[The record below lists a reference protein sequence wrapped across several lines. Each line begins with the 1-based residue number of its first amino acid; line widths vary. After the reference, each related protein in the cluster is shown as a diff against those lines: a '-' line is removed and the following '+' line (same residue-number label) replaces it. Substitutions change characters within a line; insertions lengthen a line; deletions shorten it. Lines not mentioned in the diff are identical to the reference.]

1 MVNLVTADNSGNVSC
16 ASPVASVLKSM
27 DEALVKKAA
36 LSYNP
41 DTGALKIVVEDI
53 AGGSATSNVTLPGD
67 FAGIS
72 VWAAGTT
79 STLVLG
85 SDGKLY
91 LANPSGAPATHNP
104 IAKTNDVDWF
114 GPFNSVNSMLD
125 YALSGDSFL
134 AGTNSYTQDA
144 APESPTTGMF
154 WNTTANTAAPYA
166 QNVTYQWNGSAW
178 NLVSGRPQAVGTCSS
193 IHESAIGVGSAF
205 NDINL
210 SLFSNTLNAGFA
222 PAGFTIPRDGYY
234 SIEANVNPGSVF
246 ETYAFS
252 GSRPV
257 FYTLAIYVNGQ
268 VYASTTQ
275 NVLMGAS
282 NGTYDSF
289 TLGTSCNTFLNG
301 DFNEGDFVECVL
313 YITGMRL
320 NFNIVV
326 KVTQL
331 G

>member
-1 MVNLVTADNSGNVSC
+1 MTNIVTADSSGNIGC
-16 ASPVASVLKSM
+16 ASPIESILKGM
-27 DEALVKKAA
+27 DEALVKSAE
-36 LSYNP
+36 LTYNST
-41 DTGALKIVVEDI
+41 TGDLKVVVKDI
-53 AGGSATSNVTLPGD
+53 AGGSAASTVTLPGD

-72 VWAAGTT
+72 AWASGTT
-79 STLVLG
+79 DTLVLG

-91 LANPSGAPATHNP
+91 LANPAGAPATHNP

-114 GPFNSVNSMLD
+114 GPFSSVNTMLE

-134 AGTNSYTQDA
+134 AGTNAYTQDA
-144 APESPTTGMF
+144 APGSPTTGMV

-178 NLVSGRPQAVGTCSS
+178 NLIAGRPQAVGTCSGV
-193 IHESAIGVGSAF
+193 HESAVGVGTGF

-210 SLFSNTLNAGFA
+210 TLFSNSLNAGFE

-234 SIEANVNPGSVF
+234 SVEANVNPGSLF
-246 ETYAFS
+246 ETFAFS
-252 GSRPV
+252 GTRPI
-257 FYTLAIYVNGQ
+257 FYSLGIHVNGSLIS
-268 VYASTTQ
+268 STAQ
-275 NVLMGAS
+275 NVIMGAS

-289 TLGTSCNTFLNG
+289 VLGTSCNTFLNG
-301 DFNEGDFVECVL
+301 DFAEGDFIECVL
-313 YITGMRL
+313 YITGLRL
-320 NFNIVV
+320 SFSITV